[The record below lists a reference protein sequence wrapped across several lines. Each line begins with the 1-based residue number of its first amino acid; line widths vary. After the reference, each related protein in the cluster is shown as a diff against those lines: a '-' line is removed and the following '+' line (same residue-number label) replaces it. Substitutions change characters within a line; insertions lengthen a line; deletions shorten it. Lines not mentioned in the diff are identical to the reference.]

1 MPMTFVYHPEYS
13 PVQAFSNR
21 RDISIP
27 SGTTIVQGIYYSW
40 DSSGFTGRGWHE
52 ELSGSPIAIFD
63 FVDAGYSSVEDYV
76 AGVGHLNDVFAYWS
90 QHYDLDDWDA
100 FYNAVGTDSGCM
112 DVVRPT

>member
-40 DSSGFTGRGWHE
+40 DSSGFTGKGWFEHI
-52 ELSGSPIAIFD
+52 LGGPTAMFD
-63 FVDAGYSSVEDYV
+63 FANAGYSSVEEYV
-76 AGVGHLNDVFAYWS
+76 AGVGDLDDVFAYWS
-90 QHYDLDDWDA
+90 QHYDLEGWHA
-100 FYNAVGTDSGCM
+100 FYSAVGINSGCM
-112 DVVRPT
+112 DVVHPT